1 MATLSAL
8 SIVVKQDVPYLVQL
22 AREEV
27 DKARLERERAQMRAE
42 DTYEFQR
49 MFSIG
54 YACELK
60 MNRLWTGLRSIE
72 FDLQDCLE
80 VTKNYHKL
88 KIGVVSAESRI
99 EDLEVTKNYHK
110 LRIGVVS
117 AESRIEDIM
126 NDADDVYD
134 DAKATWRDNFRG

>member
-42 DTYEFQR
+42 DCLEFQR
-49 MFSIG
+49 VYSIG
-54 YACELK
+54 VACEAK
-60 MNRLWTGLRSIE
+60 MDMLWSGLHRIE
-72 FDLQDCLE
+72 FDLQNGIE
-80 VTKNYHKL
+80 VADNYHTL
-88 KIGVVSAESRI
+88 K
-99 EDLEVTKNYHK
+99 KC
-110 LRIGVVS
+110 VVS

>member
-27 DKARLERERAQMRAE
+27 DKARLEMERARMRNE

-49 MFSIG
+49 VYSIG
-54 YACELK
+54 YASEAK
-60 MNRLWTGLRSIE
+60 MRRLWTGLRSVE
-72 FDLQDCLE
+72 FDLQDGIE
-80 VTKNYHKL
+80 VANNYHDL
-88 KIGVVSAESRI
+88 KKSVVSAE
-99 EDLEVTKNYHK
+99 N
-110 LRIGVVS
+110 
-117 AESRIEDIM
+117 RIEDIM

>member
-49 MFSIG
+49 VFSIG

-60 MNRLWTGLRSIE
+60 MDRLWSGLRSIE
-72 FDLQDCLE
+72 FDLQNGIERAD
-80 VTKNYHKL
+80 NYHTL
-88 KIGVVSAESRI
+88 KKCVVRAE
-99 EDLEVTKNYHK
+99 T
-110 LRIGVVS
+110 
-117 AESRIEDIM
+117 RIEDIM
-126 NDADDVYD
+126 NDADDAYD
-134 DAKATWRDNFRG
+134 DAKATWRDNFRGQSNI

>member
-49 MFSIG
+49 VFSIG

-60 MNRLWTGLRSIE
+60 MDRLWSGLRSVE
-72 FDLQDCLE
+72 FDLQNGIERAD
-80 VTKNYHKL
+80 NYHTL
-88 KIGVVSAESRI
+88 KKWATCAEARI
-99 EDLEVTKNYHK
+99 HSVLE
-110 LRIGVVS
+110 
-117 AESRIEDIM
+117 
-126 NDADDVYD
+126 DADEVYD
-134 DAKATWRDNFRG
+134 NAKATWRNTFRG